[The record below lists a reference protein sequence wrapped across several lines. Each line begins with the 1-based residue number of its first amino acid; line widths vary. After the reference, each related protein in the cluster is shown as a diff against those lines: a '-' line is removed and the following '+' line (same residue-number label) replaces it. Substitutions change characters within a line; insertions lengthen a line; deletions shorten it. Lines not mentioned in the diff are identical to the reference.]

1 MTHIDEHIAL
11 TALPAPVADTL
22 ARAPILMHNDEP
34 APWSRP
40 AHGGLPHWRLKR
52 VLTYIDDNI
61 GGDIALKQLAAV
73 ACLSPNHFSE
83 LFRRSTGVSPYRF
96 VMERRVACA
105 KVLLRDTMLGVLD
118 VALAVGFSDQSHFTK
133 VFRRT
138 TGLPPGAYRATA

>member
-1 MTHIDEHIAL
+1 M
-11 TALPAPVADTL
+11 L
-22 ARAPILMHNDEP
+22 ARAPISAGSNER
-34 APWSRP
+34 AAWSRP

-52 VLTYIDDNI
+52 VLAFIDDNI
-61 GGDIALKQLAAV
+61 SGDITLKQLAAV

-96 VMERRVACA
+96 VIDRRIACA
-105 KVLLRDTMLGVLD
+105 KVLLRESMFGVLD